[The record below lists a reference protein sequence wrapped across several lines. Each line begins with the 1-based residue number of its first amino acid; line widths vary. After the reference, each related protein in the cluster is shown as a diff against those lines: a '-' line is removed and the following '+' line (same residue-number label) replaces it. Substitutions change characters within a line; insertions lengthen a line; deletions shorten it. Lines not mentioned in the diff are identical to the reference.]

1 MVKSENL
8 RFYQMVRDF
17 LTVYLP
23 KQKASSANTIKS
35 YRESLNLLLEYL
47 KEEENLQLID
57 VSFERIS
64 RKTVEGYLDWL
75 EETRKCSIPTR
86 NHRLSSIRSFYKY
99 VGSRDLSVTAYTLEL
114 EKIPIKKTQKTQQVK
129 FFEED
134 ALKAIL
140 AQPDTG
146 TRKGI
151 RDLFFMIL
159 MYDTAGRNQEILN
172 LKVSDI
178 HVSAKDSHA
187 VLTGKGNKIRIVPL
201 MKKTIDHYNNYI
213 RLFHDGKVT
222 DEFLFYVIQKGK
234 RQAMSADNV
243 EKFMKRYGKTARDQC
258 NKVPEGIHPHMFR
271 HSRSMHLYRGG
282 MPLALLSE
290 WLGHAQLE
298 TTKIYANADTQMK
311 REAIEKATSRL
322 NPLTQEQKVTSWQN
336 DEELIK
342 RLYGLL

>member
-1 MVKSENL
+1 M
-8 RFYQMVRDF
+8 
-17 LTVYLP
+17 
-23 KQKASSANTIKS
+23 
-35 YRESLNLLLEYL
+35 
-47 KEEENLQLID
+47 
-57 VSFERIS
+57 
-64 RKTVEGYLDWL
+64 EGYLDWL

-99 VGSRDLSVTAYTLEL
+99 AGSRDLSVTAYTLEL
-114 EKIPIKKTQKTQQVK
+114 EKIPIKKTQKAQKVK

-159 MYDTAGRNQEILN
+159 MYDTAGRNQEILS

-178 HVSAKDSHA
+178 QVSAKDSHV

-234 RQAMSADNV
+234 RQEMSADNV
-243 EKFMKRYGKTARDQC
+243 EKFMKQYGKTARDQC
-258 NKVPEGIHPHMFR
+258 NEVPEGLHPHMFR

-311 REAIEKATSRL
+311 REAIEKATNSL
-322 NPLTQEQKVTSWQN
+322 NPLTQKQKVSSWQN

>member
-8 RFYQMVRDF
+8 RFYQLVRDF

-23 KQKASSANTIKS
+23 KQRASSANTIKA
-35 YRESLNLLLEYL
+35 YKESLNLLLEYL
-47 KEEENLQLID
+47 KEVENLQLMN
-57 VSFERIS
+57 VSFDSIS
-64 RKTVEGYLDWL
+64 RKTVEGYLGWL
-75 EETRKCSIPTR
+75 EETRKCSISTR

-99 VGSRDLSVTAYTLEL
+99 AGSRDLSVTAYTLEL

-140 AQPDTG
+140 AQPDTS
-146 TRKGI
+146 TRKGV
-151 RDLFFMIL
+151 RDLFFMVL

-178 HVSAKDSHA
+178 HVSAKDSYA

-201 MKKTIDHYNNYI
+201 MKKTIDHYKNYI
-213 RLFHDGKVT
+213 QLFHDGKVT

-243 EKFMKRYGKTARDQC
+243 EKFIKQYGLKARDQC
-258 NKVPEGIHPHMFR
+258 DKVPEGLHPHMFR

-311 REAIEKATSRL
+311 REAIAKATSSL
-322 NPLTQEQKVTSWQN
+322 NPLTQGEKVSSWQN